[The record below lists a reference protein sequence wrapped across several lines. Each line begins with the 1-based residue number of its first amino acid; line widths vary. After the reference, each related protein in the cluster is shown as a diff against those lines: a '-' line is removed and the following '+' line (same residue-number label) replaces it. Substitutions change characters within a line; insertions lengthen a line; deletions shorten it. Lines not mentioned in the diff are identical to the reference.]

1 MSVHEQFIVMALAG
15 FALTVPALVAAWLM
29 RLPDRQLAT
38 ALYTLG
44 FALITATLILDP
56 IVRPPLFYHGFFPGI
71 GIGMAAV
78 ALALVAM
85 NARRA
90 RSHRSRSRR

>member
-1 MSVHEQFIVMALAG
+1 MSVHAQFIVLALAG

-44 FALITATLILDP
+44 FTLICATLILDP
-56 IVRPPLFYHGFFPGI
+56 IMRPPLFYHGFFPGI
-71 GIGMAAV
+71 GIGCV
-78 ALALVAM
+78 ALALALLYP
-85 NARRA
+85 ARRA
-90 RSHRSRSRR
+90 